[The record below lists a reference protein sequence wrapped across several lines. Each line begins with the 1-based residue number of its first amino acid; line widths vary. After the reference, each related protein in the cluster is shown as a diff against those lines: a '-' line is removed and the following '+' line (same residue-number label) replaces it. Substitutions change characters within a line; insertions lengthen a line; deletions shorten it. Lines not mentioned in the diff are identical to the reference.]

1 MRDVQ
6 RILDA
11 SFNRA
16 REGLRVMED
25 VARFVIDDASLCA
38 RLKQARHD
46 LCETTGQLAGGVSGL
61 QSHRDTAGDVGT
73 DISTDSE
80 MSRSGVRDVAI
91 AASRRVAESF
101 RSMEEWSKVVQG
113 SPSPPAPLPGG
124 AVCAKPLPDG
134 RGSDQSPALQH
145 MAPRFEA
152 LRYRVYDIE
161 RDLIAALGAGRTS
174 FCGWSLCV
182 LMTESLCV
190 HHDWMTVARFAL
202 EGGAD
207 CVQLREK
214 ELPDRELVL
223 RARNLVDLANE
234 HGAAVVIN
242 DRVDVAMLA
251 GAAGVHVGQ
260 DDVSVRDIRRLAG
273 DDLLVGV
280 SASTMDQAIAARRDG
295 ADVCGVGAMFST
307 TTKQKD
313 SIAGPGLL
321 RDYLS
326 VTPPLP
332 PALAIGGIN
341 ESNIGELV
349 EAADGRSFGVAV
361 SSCVCGAADPAAV
374 CHSLRE
380 AMSAAGAPS

>member
-25 VARFVIDDASLCA
+25 VARFVLDDESLCA

-46 LCETTGQLAGGVSGL
+46 LCETTAQLAGGVSGL

-73 DISTDSE
+73 EVSTASE
-80 MSRSGVRDVAI
+80 KSRAGVRDVAL
-91 AASRRVAESF
+91 AASRRVTESL
-101 RSMEEWSKVVQG
+101 RSMEEWSKTLKSVDGAQG
-113 SPSPPAPLPGG
+113 VEQENSSSPHPSSLRDATLSQGERG
-124 AVCAKPLPDG
+124 CA
-134 RGSDQSPALQH
+134 AAH
-145 MAPRFEA
+145 FEA
-152 LRYRVYDIE
+152 LRYRVYDLE
-161 RDLIAALGAGRTS
+161 RDLIAALGAGRVGFT
-174 FCGWSLCV
+174 GWRLCV

-190 HHDWMTVARFAL
+190 HHDWLTVAKLAM

-214 ELPDRELVL
+214 EVADRELLL
-223 RARNLVDLANE
+223 RARKLVELAHV
-234 HGAAVVIN
+234 HGASVVIN

-260 DDVSVRDIRRLAG
+260 GDVSVRDIRRLAG
-273 DDLLVGV
+273 EDLLIGV

-313 SIAGPGLL
+313 VIAGPKWL

-326 VTPPLP
+326 VKPALP
-332 PALAIGGIN
+332 SALAIGGIN
-341 ESNIGELV
+341 ESNIGELI
-349 EAADGRSFGVAV
+349 EASGGRSFGVAV

-374 CHSLRE
+374 CHALRE